1 MLNLGVNSS
10 EREIRYIVL
19 WVNFKYFPNA
29 KSRNLPEYGRIPA
42 FDLLAALDK
51 MHYVNFY

>member
-1 MLNLGVNSS
+1 MKERLGILFYGLILSIS
-10 EREIRYIVL
+10 Q
-19 WVNFKYFPNA
+19 NA